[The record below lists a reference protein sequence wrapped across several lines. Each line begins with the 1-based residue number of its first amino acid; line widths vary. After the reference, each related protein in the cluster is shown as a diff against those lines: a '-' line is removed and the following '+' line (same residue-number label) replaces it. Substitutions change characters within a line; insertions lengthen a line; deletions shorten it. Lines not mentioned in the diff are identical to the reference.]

1 MESGKEPLEHREIRD
16 LFLRV
21 FVKLLC
27 SPRGMTVLSGKECTV
42 QKEGVCEHRE
52 CVYEHMCALRR
63 RECALGV
70 FYLPSILPSL
80 VFAQET
86 DLCRP
91 HQRVRL
97 ASVSLG
103 LGGALTGKQ

>member
-42 QKEGVCEHRE
+42 QKEGVCVSTGSVCMST
-52 CVYEHMCALRR
+52 CV
-63 RECALGV
+63 
-70 FYLPSILPSL
+70 P
-80 VFAQET
+80 
-86 DLCRP
+86 
-91 HQRVRL
+91 
-97 ASVSLG
+97 
-103 LGGALTGKQ
+103 